1 MALSHDAPVSSHLVL
16 FTVSDS
22 NSIETS
28 GEIEQE
34 TTKYFL
40 DLTVISEKTE
50 SHPDVIMILKN
61 LTIETKLEIV

>member
-28 GEIEQE
+28 DEIEQE

-40 DLTVISEKTE
+40 DLTVISEKAE

>member
-1 MALSHDAPVSSHLVL
+1 MALSHDAPVPSHLVL
-16 FTVSDS
+16 FSVSDS

-40 DLTVISEKTE
+40 DLTVISEKAE

>member
-28 GEIEQE
+28 GEIEQK

-40 DLTVISEKTE
+40 DLTVISEKAE